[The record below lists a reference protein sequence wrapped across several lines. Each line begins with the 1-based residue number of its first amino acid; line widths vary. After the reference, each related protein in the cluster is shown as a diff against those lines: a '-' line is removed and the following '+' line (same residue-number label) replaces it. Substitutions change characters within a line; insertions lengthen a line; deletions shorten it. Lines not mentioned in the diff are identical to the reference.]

1 MKFDTTDMYAALMH
15 ELKNNL
21 GLLTM
26 TLDAIPLRGDA
37 EHDGRLDDARLLCQR
52 SIERLQQALLIYKA
66 ANAELHP
73 VVDAYCPSICF
84 GNWGYRPF
92 PGPGSPPGGTLV
104 GDQVPDLWF
113 FDRALVEMAM
123 INAIHN
129 SLSHARSTIRIEA
142 DMVDGCLAFIV
153 RDDSVGYPDHIL
165 APGPGERVYSSRGT
179 GLGLMFARLIAEAHE
194 NQGRIGELRLFNENG
209 AVFQLY
215 VALSRTGDHGQ

>member
-1 MKFDTTDMYAALMH
+1 MKFDTSAMYAALMH

-21 GLLTM
+21 GLLTIN
-26 TLDAIPLRGDA
+26 LDAIPLRGDA

-52 SIERLQQALLIYKA
+52 SSERLQQALLVYKA
-66 ANAELHP
+66 SNAELHP
-73 VVDAYCPSICF
+73 VVDAY
-84 GNWGYRPF
+84 
-92 PGPGSPPGGTLV
+92 PPLDMLRELGDTAHSLARDRLQVEALV

-153 RDDSVGYPDHIL
+153 RDDSVGYSDHIL

-194 NQGRIGELRLFNENG
+194 NKGRIGELRLFNENG
-209 AVFQLY
+209 AVFQL
-215 VALSRTGDHGQ
+215 LLP

>member
-1 MKFDTTDMYAALMH
+1 MKFDTSAMYAALMH

-21 GLLTM
+21 GLLTIN
-26 TLDAIPLRGDA
+26 LDAIPLRGDA

-52 SIERLQQALLIYKA
+52 SSERLQQALLVYKA
-66 ANAELHP
+66 SNAELHP
-73 VVDAYCPSICF
+73 VVDAY
-84 GNWGYRPF
+84 
-92 PGPGSPPGGTLV
+92 PPLDMLRELGDTAHSLARDRLQVEALV

-194 NQGRIGELRLFNENG
+194 NKGRIGELRLFNENG
-209 AVFQLY
+209 AVFQL
-215 VALSRTGDHGQ
+215 LLP